1 MKYFIFKHPRKPNDI
16 ALETLDY
23 EPMQMVIQQKTKQHN
38 CAIVIISE
46 EDLKKERVEKK
57 TE

>member
-23 EPMQMVIQQKTKQHN
+23 EPMQIVIQQKTKQHN
-38 CAIVIISE
+38 CPIVIISE
-46 EDLKKERVEKK
+46 EDLKKEKVKE
-57 TE
+57 